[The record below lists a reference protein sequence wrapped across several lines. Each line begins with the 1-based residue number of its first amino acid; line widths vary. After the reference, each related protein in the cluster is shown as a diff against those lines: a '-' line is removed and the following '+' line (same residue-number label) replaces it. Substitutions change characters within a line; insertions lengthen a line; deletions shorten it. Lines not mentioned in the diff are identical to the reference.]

1 MRWILFVLICLA
13 GAPAHAVTI
22 PGVTASPAADAKT
35 TPAPEPD
42 IEQKKAAYAALADVL
57 ENEASRKELIG
68 QLRSAATTSAP
79 ESPPKIVPPAVVEE
93 KTVLENI
100 TDISHR
106 YGAAFA
112 GRFAQLYRNITDA
125 PHKPFNSQTFTNALT
140 HFLMLAV
147 AVFSFYWL
155 IRRCALPLYRK
166 MGNWARKK
174 NRERRNWLQLPAMI
188 VGAFIIDLL
197 LLALTLFVGQLLSD
211 RLNAGSRTIAF
222 QQSLFLNAFALI
234 EFFKAILRLIFCP
247 KVAELRPFSIQDSNA
262 RYWNRRLSSLSSLIG
277 YGLIVAVPIISNQVN
292 VQVGAMAN
300 VAIMLCITLWALY
313 LIFHNKKDIT
323 GHLLNLADRSL
334 AFFSLFIRA
343 FALVWHW
350 LASAYF
356 IVLFFFSLFDPGN
369 SLKFMMGA
377 TVRSL
382 AIIAIAAFVSGMF
395 SRWIA
400 KTITLS
406 PHTQRNYPE
415 LQKRLNGWLSTALKV
430 ARFLTVC
437 VAIMLL
443 LNAWGL
449 FDFWNWLHNGA
460 GEKTV
465 DILIRIAL
473 ILFFSAVGW
482 TVLASLIENR
492 LASDIDGRPLPSAR
506 TRTLLTL
513 FRNALAVI
521 ISTITIM
528 IVLSE
533 IGVNIAPLLAGAGAL
548 GLAISFGS
556 QTLVKDIITG
566 VFIQFENGMN
576 TGDLVT
582 IGPLT
587 GTVERM
593 SIRSVGVRQ
602 DTGAYHIIPW
612 SSITTF
618 ANFVRGIGSVV
629 ANYDVDRQEDADK
642 ANQALKDAVNAVMEN
657 EEVRGLIIGE
667 PTFAGIVGLTNT
679 AFTLRVSFTTL
690 PLKQWT
696 VRFALD
702 SQVKKH
708 FDLAGVRPP
717 VQTYQ
722 VLPAP
727 TMSPA
732 AETAS
737 APLPPNAPTL

>member
-1 MRWILFVLICLA
+1 MRWILFMLFWLL
-13 GAPAHAVTI
+13 GAPAQAVTI
-22 PGVTASPAADAKT
+22 PGVTTGTDASAQTASAS
-35 TPAPEPD
+35 EPD
-42 IEQKKAAYAALADVL
+42 LEQKKAAYGALADVL
-57 ENEASRKELIG
+57 ENDTSRKELID
-68 QLRSAATTSAP
+68 QLRTVAATP
-79 ESPPKIVPPAVVEE
+79 PPDPVPKITPPVVVEE
-93 KTVLENI
+93 KTVLENV
-100 TDISHR
+100 TELSRH
-106 YGAAFA
+106 YGEALSD
-112 GRFAQLYRNITDA
+112 RFAQLYRNITDA
-125 PHKPFNSQTFTNALT
+125 PHKPFNSQTFNNALS
-140 HFLMLAV
+140 HFLMLAA
-147 AVFSFYWL
+147 AVFGFYWL
-155 IRRCALPLYRK
+155 IRLCALPLYRK

-174 NRERRNWLQLPAMI
+174 NRERSNWLQLPAMI

-222 QQSLFLNAFALI
+222 QQGLFLNAFALI

-247 KVAELRPFSIQDSNA
+247 NVAELRPFNIQDASA

-300 VAIMLCITLWALY
+300 VVIMLCITLWALY
-313 LIFHNKKDIT
+313 LIFRNKKEIT
-323 GHLLNLADRSL
+323 QHLLNLAERSL

-382 AIIAIAAFVSGMF
+382 AIIGIAAFVSGMF
-395 SRWIA
+395 TRWIA

-415 LQKRLNGWLSTALKV
+415 LQKRLNGWLSSALNV
-430 ARFLTVC
+430 ARILTVC

-482 TVLASLIENR
+482 TLLASLIENR
-492 LASDIDGRPLPSAR
+492 LASDIHGRPLPSAR

-629 ANYDVDRQEDADK
+629 ANYDVDRHEDADK
-642 ANQALKDAVNAVMEN
+642 ANQALKDAVAAVMET
-657 EEVRGLIIGE
+657 EDIRGLIIGE
-667 PTFAGIVGLTNT
+667 PSFAGIVGLTNT

-722 VLPAP
+722 VLPATP
-727 TMSPA
+727 TTP
-732 AETAS
+732 TAP
-737 APLPPNAPTL
+737 APLPPGEPTL

>member
-1 MRWILFVLICLA
+1 MRWILLILFCLL
-13 GAPAHAVTI
+13 GAPAHAVAI
-22 PGVTASPAADAKT
+22 PGVTTTAAASSSKA
-35 TPAPEPD
+35 APETEPD
-42 IEQKKAAYAALADVL
+42 VEQKKAAYAALADVL
-57 ENEASRKELIG
+57 ENDTSRKELID
-68 QLRSAATTSAP
+68 QLRKVAATPPP
-79 ESPPKIVPPAVVEE
+79 EPVPTITPPTVTEE
-93 KTVLENI
+93 KTVLENVN
-100 TDISHR
+100 DIGRR
-106 YGAAFA
+106 YGTAFA
-112 GRFAQLYRNITDA
+112 ERFSQLYRNITSSTY
-125 PHKPFNSQTFTNALT
+125 KPFNAQTFTNALT
-140 HFLMLAV
+140 HFLMLA
-147 AVFSFYWL
+147 ASVFIFYWL
-155 IRRCALPLYRK
+155 IRQGALPLYRK
-166 MGNWARKK
+166 MGRWARKK
-174 NRERRNWLQLPAMI
+174 NRESNNWIQLPAMI
-188 VGAFIIDLL
+188 LGAFIIDLL
-197 LLALTLFVGQLLSD
+197 LLVLTLFVGQILKD
-211 RLNAGSRTIAF
+211 KMDAGNPTIAF

-247 KVAELRPFSIQDSNA
+247 NVPELRAFAIDDVGA
-262 RYWNRRLSSLSSLIG
+262 HYWNRRMSALSSLIG

-292 VQVGAMAN
+292 VQIGAVAN
-300 VAIMLCITLWALY
+300 VIIMLCITAWALY
-313 LIFHNKKDIT
+313 LIFHNKKAIT
-323 GHLLNLADRSL
+323 RHLHNLAERSL
-334 AFFSLFIRA
+334 AFFGLFIRA

-350 LASAYF
+350 LATAYF

-369 SLKFMMGA
+369 SLKFMMGG
-377 TVRSL
+377 TVHSL
-382 AIIAIAAFVSGMF
+382 LIIGIAAFVSGVF
-395 SRWIA
+395 SRWIDR
-400 KTITLS
+400 TITLS
-406 PHTQRNYPE
+406 PHTQRNYPQ
-415 LQKRLNGWLSTALKV
+415 LQKRLNGWLSAALKT
-430 ARFLTVC
+430 ARVLTVC

-482 TVLASLIENR
+482 TLLASLIENR
-492 LASDIDGRPLPSAR
+492 LASDIHGRPLPSAR

-513 FRNALAVI
+513 FRNALAVL

-528 IVLSE
+528 TVLSE

-548 GLAISFGS
+548 GLAVSFGA

-629 ANYDVDRQEDADK
+629 ANYDVDRHEDADK
-642 ANQALKDAVNAVMEN
+642 ANQALKDAVAAVMEM
-657 EEVRGLIIGE
+657 EDIRGLIIGE
-667 PTFAGIVGLTNT
+667 PSFAGIVGLSNT

-708 FDLAGVRPP
+708 FDLANVRAP
-717 VQTYQ
+717 VQTWQ
-722 VLPAP
+722 LLTP
-727 TMSPA
+727 TANGPA
-732 AETAS
+732 AA
-737 APLPPNAPTL
+737 ADPLPPGQPTL

>member
-1 MRWILFVLICLA
+1 MRWILFMLFWLL
-13 GAPAHAVTI
+13 GAPAQAVTI
-22 PGVTASPAADAKT
+22 PGVTTGTDASAQTASAS
-35 TPAPEPD
+35 EPD
-42 IEQKKAAYAALADVL
+42 LEQKKAAYGALADVL
-57 ENEASRKELIG
+57 ENDTSRKELID
-68 QLRSAATTSAP
+68 QLRTVAATP
-79 ESPPKIVPPAVVEE
+79 PPDPVPKITPPVVVEE
-93 KTVLENI
+93 KTVLENV
-100 TDISHR
+100 TELSRH
-106 YGAAFA
+106 YGEALSD
-112 GRFAQLYRNITDA
+112 RFAQLYRNITDA
-125 PHKPFNSQTFTNALT
+125 PHKPFNSQTFNNALS
-140 HFLMLAV
+140 HFLMLAA
-147 AVFSFYWL
+147 AVFGFYWL
-155 IRRCALPLYRK
+155 IRLCALPLYRK

-174 NRERRNWLQLPAMI
+174 NRERSNWLQLPAMI

-222 QQSLFLNAFALI
+222 QQGLFLNAFALI

-247 KVAELRPFSIQDSNA
+247 NVAELRPFNIQDASA

-300 VAIMLCITLWALY
+300 VVIMLCITLWALY
-313 LIFHNKKDIT
+313 LIFRNKKEIT
-323 GHLLNLADRSL
+323 QHLLNLAERSL

-382 AIIAIAAFVSGMF
+382 AIIGIAAFVSGMF
-395 SRWIA
+395 TRWIA

-415 LQKRLNGWLSTALKV
+415 LQKRLNGWLSSALNV
-430 ARFLTVC
+430 ARILTVC

-482 TVLASLIENR
+482 TLLASLIENR
-492 LASDIDGRPLPSAR
+492 LASDIHGRPLPSAR

-629 ANYDVDRQEDADK
+629 ANYDVDRHEDADK
-642 ANQALKDAVNAVMEN
+642 ANQALKDAVAAVMET
-657 EEVRGLIIGE
+657 EDIRGLIIGE
-667 PTFAGIVGLTNT
+667 PSFAGIVGLTNT

-722 VLPAP
+722 VLPATP
-727 TMSPA
+727 TTP
-732 AETAS
+732 TAP
-737 APLPPNAPTL
+737 APLPLPPGEPTL

>member
-1 MRWILFVLICLA
+1 MPWILLLFFCLFC
-13 GAPAHAVTI
+13 APAQAVTI
-22 PGVTASPAADAKT
+22 PGITPAAT
-35 TPAPEPD
+35 TSSTPPPEPD
-42 IEQKKAAYAALADVL
+42 AEEKKAAYAALADVL
-57 ENEASRKELIG
+57 ENETSRKELID
-68 QLRSAATTSAP
+68 QLRAVAATPPEQPVPTVAP
-79 ESPPKIVPPAVVEE
+79 VEEADE
-93 KTVLENI
+93 KTVLENV
-100 TDISHR
+100 TDIGRH
-106 YGAAFA
+106 YGEAFSD
-112 GRFAQLYRNITDA
+112 RLAQLYRNLIGS
-125 PHKPFNSQTFTNALT
+125 PHKPFNPQTFSNAAT
-140 HFLMLAV
+140 HFLILAGL
-147 AVFSFYWL
+147 VFGFYWL
-155 IRRCALPLYRK
+155 ARLCVWPLYRK
-166 MGNWARKK
+166 MGDWGRRK
-174 NRERRNWLQLPAMI
+174 NRDRGSWLHLPLMI
-188 VGAFIIDLL
+188 MSAFIIDLA
-197 LLALTLFVGQLLSD
+197 LLAVTLFIGQMLSD
-211 RLNAGSRTIAF
+211 RLHAGNKTIAF
-222 QQSLFLNAFALI
+222 QQGLFLNAFALI

-247 KVAELRPFSIQDSNA
+247 HAPQLRPFAITDGQA
-262 RYWNRRLSSLSSLIG
+262 KYWALRLSALSSLIG
-277 YGLIVAVPIISNQVN
+277 YGLLVAVPIISNQVN
-292 VQVGAMAN
+292 VQIGALAN
-300 VAIMLCITLWALY
+300 VIIMLFITVWALY
-313 LIFHNKKDIT
+313 LIFHNKKTIT
-323 GHLLNLADRSL
+323 EHLLALADRSL

-350 LASAYF
+350 LACAYF

-382 AIIAIAAFVSGMF
+382 AIIGIAAFVSGLL
-395 SRWIA
+395 SRWLS

-406 PHTQRNYPE
+406 PHVQRNYPE
-415 LQKRLNGWLSTALKV
+415 LQKRVNGWISVSLKV
-430 ARFLTVC
+430 ARILTVC
-437 VAIMLL
+437 VAILLL

-473 ILFFSAVGW
+473 ILFFSAIGW

-492 LASDIDGRPLPSAR
+492 LVSDVHGRPLPSAR
-506 TRTLLTL
+506 ARTLLTL

-528 IVLSE
+528 TVLSE

-548 GLAISFGS
+548 GLAISFGA

-566 VFIQFENGMN
+566 IFIQFENGMN

-618 ANFVRGIGSVV
+618 ANFVRGIGSIV
-629 ANYDVDRQEDADK
+629 ANYDVDRHEDAERAK
-642 ANQALKDAVNAVMEN
+642 QALRDAVEELMSMEDI
-657 EEVRGLIIGE
+657 RGLVIGE
-667 PTFAGIVGLTNT
+667 PTFTGIVGLTNT
-679 AFTLRVSFTTL
+679 AFTLRVTFTTQ

-702 SQVKKH
+702 SMVKKH
-708 FDLAGVRPP
+708 FDLAHIRAP
-717 VQTYQ
+717 VQLYQ
-722 VLPAP
+722 L
-727 TMSPA
+727 
-732 AETAS
+732 
-737 APLPPNAPTL
+737 LPPEPPHAPAQEPTL

>member
-1 MRWILFVLICLA
+1 MRWILFMLFWLL
-13 GAPAHAVTI
+13 GAPAQAVTI
-22 PGVTASPAADAKT
+22 PGVTTGTDASAQTASAS
-35 TPAPEPD
+35 EPD
-42 IEQKKAAYAALADVL
+42 LEQKKAAYGALADVL
-57 ENEASRKELIG
+57 ENDTSRKELID
-68 QLRSAATTSAP
+68 QLRTVAAT
-79 ESPPKIVPPAVVEE
+79 PPPDPVPKNTPPVVVEE
-93 KTVLENI
+93 KTVLENV
-100 TDISHR
+100 TELSRH
-106 YGAAFA
+106 YGEALSD
-112 GRFAQLYRNITDA
+112 RFAQLYRNITDA
-125 PHKPFNSQTFTNALT
+125 PHKPFNSQTFNNALS
-140 HFLMLAV
+140 HFLMLAA
-147 AVFSFYWL
+147 AVFGFYWL
-155 IRRCALPLYRK
+155 IRLCALPLYRK

-174 NRERRNWLQLPAMI
+174 NRERSNWLQLPAMI

-222 QQSLFLNAFALI
+222 QQGLFLNAFALI

-247 KVAELRPFSIQDSNA
+247 NVAELRPFNIQDASA

-300 VAIMLCITLWALY
+300 VVIMLCITLWALY
-313 LIFHNKKDIT
+313 LIFRNKKEIT
-323 GHLLNLADRSL
+323 QHLLNLAERSL

-382 AIIAIAAFVSGMF
+382 AIIGIAAFVSGMF
-395 SRWIA
+395 TRWIA

-415 LQKRLNGWLSTALKV
+415 LQKRLNGWLSSALNV
-430 ARFLTVC
+430 ARILTVC

-482 TVLASLIENR
+482 TLLASLIENR
-492 LASDIDGRPLPSAR
+492 LASDIHGRPLPSAR

-629 ANYDVDRQEDADK
+629 ANYDVDRHEDADK
-642 ANQALKDAVNAVMEN
+642 ANQALKDAVAAVMET
-657 EEVRGLIIGE
+657 EDIRGLIIGE
-667 PTFAGIVGLTNT
+667 PSFAGIVGLTNT

-722 VLPAP
+722 VLPATP
-727 TMSPA
+727 TTP
-732 AETAS
+732 TAP
-737 APLPPNAPTL
+737 APLPPGEPTL

>member
-1 MRWILFVLICLA
+1 MLDND
-13 GAPAHAVTI
+13 T
-22 PGVTASPAADAKT
+22 
-35 TPAPEPD
+35 
-42 IEQKKAAYAALADVL
+42 
-57 ENEASRKELIG
+57 SRKELID
-68 QLRSAATTSAP
+68 QLRTVAATPPAEP
-79 ESPPKIVPPAVVEE
+79 VPKIVPPTLVEE
-93 KTVLENI
+93 QTVLQKVTEV
-100 TDISHR
+100 SRH
-106 YGAAFA
+106 YGEALSA
-112 GRFAQLYRNITDA
+112 RFGQLYRNITGS
-125 PHKPFNSQTFTNALT
+125 PHKPFNPQTFSNALT
-140 HFLMLAV
+140 HFSMLAV
-147 AVFSFYWL
+147 LVFGFYWL
-155 IRRCALPLYRK
+155 IRLCALPLYRK
-166 MGNWARKK
+166 MGQWARQK
-174 NRERRNWLQLPAMI
+174 NRERSNWLQLPAMI
-188 VGAFIIDLL
+188 IGAFIIDLL
-197 LLALTLFVGQLLSD
+197 LLALTLFVGQVLSD
-211 RLNAGSRTIAF
+211 NLNAGSRTIAF

-234 EFFKAILRLIFCP
+234 EFFKAVLRLIFCP
-247 KVAELRPFSIQDSNA
+247 NVAELRPFTIQDESA
-262 RYWNRRLSSLSSLIG
+262 RYWSRRLSWLSSLIG

-292 VQVGAMAN
+292 VQIGALAN
-300 VAIMLCITLWALY
+300 VIIMLCMTVWALY
-313 LIFHNKKDIT
+313 LIFRNKKEIT
-323 GHLLNLADRSL
+323 QHLLNFAEHSL

-350 LASAYF
+350 L
-356 IVLFFFSLFDPGN
+356 
-369 SLKFMMGA
+369 
-377 TVRSL
+377 
-382 AIIAIAAFVSGMF
+382 
-395 SRWIA
+395 A

-415 LQKRLNGWLSTALKV
+415 LQKRLNGWLSAALKT
-430 ARFLTVC
+430 ARILTVC
-437 VAIMLL
+437 VAVMLL
-443 LNAWGL
+443 LSAWGL
-449 FDFWNWLHNGA
+449 FDFWNWLQNGA
-460 GEKTV
+460 GQKTV

-492 LASDIDGRPLPSAR
+492 LASDIHGRPLPSAR

-629 ANYDVDRQEDADK
+629 ANYDVDRHEDADK
-642 ANQALKDAVNAVMEN
+642 ANQALKDAVAELMEN
-657 EEVRGLIIGE
+657 EEIRGLIIGE
-667 PTFAGIVGLTNT
+667 PNFAGIVGLSNT

-708 FDLAGVRPP
+708 FDLAGVRAP

-727 TMSPA
+727 GATPA
-732 AETAS
+732 E
-737 APLPPNAPTL
+737 PLPPGEPTL

>member
-1 MRWILFVLICLA
+1 MPWILLLISLLC
-13 GAPAHAVTI
+13 APLQAATI
-22 PGVTASPAADAKT
+22 PGVTAATT
-35 TPAPEPD
+35 TPTSAQTSEPD
-42 IEQKKAAYAALADVL
+42 VEQKKAAYGALADVL
-57 ENEASRKELIG
+57 ENEESRKELID
-68 QLRSAATTSAP
+68 QLRKVATMP
-79 ESPPKIVPPAVVEE
+79 PQEPVPVISPPPIEE
-93 KTVLENI
+93 QKTVLENV
-100 TDISHR
+100 TDVADY
-106 YGAAFA
+106 YGEALST
-112 GRFAQLYRNITDA
+112 RFAQLWRNITGS
-125 PHKPFNSQTFTNALT
+125 PHKAFNPQTFTNAAS
-140 HFLMLAV
+140 HFMLLAV
-147 AVFSFYWL
+147 LVFAFWWTVRFCLSPVY
-155 IRRCALPLYRK
+155 RR
-166 MGNWARKK
+166 MGAWGRRK
-174 NRERRNWLQLPAMI
+174 NRDSSNWLQLPSMI
-188 VGAFIIDLL
+188 VGAFIIDIM
-197 LLALTLFVGQLLSD
+197 LLALTLFVGQVLRANLTGGNS
-211 RLNAGSRTIAF
+211 TIAF

-247 KVAELRPFSIQDSNA
+247 RIPDLRPFHIRDETA
-262 RYWNRRLSSLSSLIG
+262 RYWHLRLSALSSLIG
-277 YGLIVAVPIISNQVN
+277 YGLLVAVPIISNQVN
-292 VQVGAMAN
+292 IQFGALAN
-300 VAIMLCITLWALY
+300 VVIMLCITLWALY
-313 LIFHNKKDIT
+313 LIFHNKREIQ
-323 GHLLNLADRSL
+323 HNLILLADRSL

-377 TVRSL
+377 SLSSL
-382 AIIAIAAFVSGMF
+382 AILSVSAFISGVL
-395 SRWIA
+395 SRWLD

-406 PHTQRNYPE
+406 PQVQRNYPE
-415 LQKRLNGWLSTALKV
+415 LQKRLNGWLSASMKT
-430 ARFLTVC
+430 ARFLVVC
-437 VAIMLL
+437 TTILL
-443 LNAWGL
+443 LLSAWGL
-449 FDFWNWLHNGA
+449 FDFWHWLKYGA
-460 GEKTV
+460 GEKAV

-482 TVLASLIENR
+482 TLLATIIENR
-492 LASDIDGRPLPSAR
+492 LTSDIHGRPLPSAR

-513 FRNALAVI
+513 FRNALAVV
-521 ISTITIM
+521 ISTITVM

-566 VFIQFENGMN
+566 IFIQFENGMN

-593 SIRSVGVRQ
+593 TIRSVGVRQ

-629 ANYDVDRQEDADK
+629 ANYDVDRHEDTDR
-642 ANQALKDAVNAVMEN
+642 ANQALKDAVAELMEQ
-657 EEVRGLIIGE
+657 EEIRGLIIGE
-667 PTFAGIVGLTNT
+667 PNFAGLVGLTNT
-679 AFTLRVSFTTL
+679 AFTLRVTFTTL

-702 SQVKKH
+702 TMVKKH
-708 FDLAGVRPP
+708 FDLAHVRPP

-722 VLPAP
+722 MVSAP
-727 TMSPA
+727 EGIGQAQPA
-732 AETAS
+732 ANAAT
-737 APLPPNAPTL
+737 PPPAQPTL

>member
-1 MRWILFVLICLA
+1 MRGILFIFVCLLSF
-13 GAPAHAVTI
+13 PTQAVTI
-22 PGVTASPAADAKT
+22 PGVTTPTSTNAQTTAAK
-35 TPAPEPD
+35 EPD
-42 IEQKKAAYAALADVL
+42 IEQKKAAYGALADVL
-57 ENEASRKELIG
+57 ENDASRQELIG
-68 QLRSAATTSAP
+68 QLRKVATAP
-79 ESPPKIVPPAVVEE
+79 PAEPVPTIVPPTLTEE
-93 KTVLENI
+93 KTVLENV
-100 TDISHR
+100 TDVTRHYGEALSSH
-106 YGAAFA
+106 
-112 GRFAQLYRNITDA
+112 FAQLYRNITDA
-125 PHKPFNSQTFTNALT
+125 PHKTFNPQTFTNALT

-147 AVFSFYWL
+147 SVFGFFWL
-155 IRRCALPLYRK
+155 VRLCALPLYRK
-166 MGNWARKK
+166 MGQWARRK
-174 NRERRNWLQLPAMI
+174 NRERSNWLQLPAMI

-197 LLALTLFVGQLLSD
+197 LLALTLFVGQILSD
-211 RLNAGSRTIAF
+211 KMNAGSRTIAF

-247 KVAELRPFSIQDSNA
+247 TVAELRPFNIQDAGA

-300 VAIMLCITLWALY
+300 VIIMLCITLWALY
-313 LIFHNKKDIT
+313 LIFRNKKEIT
-323 GHLLNLADRSL
+323 QHLLNLAERSL

-377 TVRSL
+377 TLRSL
-382 AIIAIAAFVSGMF
+382 VIIGIAAFVSGMF

-406 PHTQRNYPE
+406 PHTQRSYPE
-415 LQKRLNGWLSTALKV
+415 LQKRLNGWLSTALSI
-430 ARFLTVC
+430 ARILTVC
-437 VAIMLL
+437 VAVMLL
-443 LNAWGL
+443 LSAWGL
-449 FDFWNWLHNGA
+449 FDFWNWLHYGA

-473 ILFFSAVGW
+473 ILFFSAIGW
-482 TVLASLIENR
+482 TILASLIENR
-492 LASDIDGRPLPSAR
+492 LASDIHGRPLPSAR

-566 VFIQFENGMN
+566 IFIQFENGMN

-629 ANYDVDRQEDADK
+629 ANYDVDRHEDADK
-642 ANQALKDAVNAVMEN
+642 ANQALKDAVAAVMEKDDI
-657 EEVRGLIIGE
+657 RGLIIGE
-667 PTFAGIVGLTNT
+667 PSFAGIVGLTNT

-702 SQVKKH
+702 SQVKKY
-708 FDLAGVRPP
+708 FDLANIRAP

-727 TMSPA
+727 GYGPTSA
-732 AETAS
+732 ASE
-737 APLPPNAPTL
+737 PLPPTEPTL

>member
-1 MRWILFVLICLA
+1 MPWILLLLFCLFC
-13 GAPAHAVTI
+13 APAQAVTI
-22 PGVTASPAADAKT
+22 PGVTTGASTSQQT

-42 IEQKKAAYAALADVL
+42 VEQKKAAYSALADVL
-57 ENEASRKELIG
+57 ENDTSRQELIE
-68 QLRSAATTSAP
+68 QLRTVAATP
-79 ESPPKIVPPAVVEE
+79 PQDPVPKITPPDVVEQ
-93 KTVLENI
+93 KTVLENV
-100 TDISHR
+100 TDVGRH
-106 YGAAFA
+106 YGDALSA
-112 GRFAQLYRNITDA
+112 RFAQLYRNLIGS
-125 PHKPFNSQTFTNALT
+125 PHKPFNPQTFNNAAS
-140 HFLMLAV
+140 HFLMLA
-147 AVFSFYWL
+147 AMVFAFYWL
-155 IRRCALPLYRK
+155 VRLCAWPLYRK
-166 MGNWARKK
+166 MGQWGRKK
-174 NRERRNWLQLPAMI
+174 NRERSSWFHLPLMI
-188 VGAFIIDLL
+188 AGAFIIDLL
-197 LLALTLFVGQLLSD
+197 LLALTLFVGQILSD
-211 RLNAGSRTIAF
+211 NLDAGNHTIAF

-234 EFFKAILRLIFCP
+234 EFFKALLRLLFCP
-247 KVAELRPFSIQDSNA
+247 RVPDLRPFSLSDEHA
-262 RYWNRRLSSLSSLIG
+262 KYWALRLSILSGLIG
-277 YGLIVAVPIISNQVN
+277 YGLLVAVPIISNQVN
-292 VQVGAMAN
+292 VQIGALAN
-300 VAIMLCITLWALY
+300 VLIMICITIWALY
-313 LIFHNKKDIT
+313 LIFHNKKAIT
-323 GHLLNLADRSL
+323 DGLLHLADRSL
-334 AFFSLFIRA
+334 SFFSLFIRA
-343 FALVWHW
+343 FALIWHW

-356 IVLFFFSLFDPGN
+356 IVLCFFSLFDPGN

-377 TVRSL
+377 TFRSL
-382 AIIAIAAFVSGMF
+382 AIMGIAAFVSGLL
-395 SRWIA
+395 SRWIS
-400 KTITLS
+400 KTVTLS
-406 PHTQRNYPE
+406 PQVQRNYPE
-415 LQKRLNGWLSTALKV
+415 LQKRVNGWISASLKV
-430 ARFLTVC
+430 ARILTVC
-437 VAIMLL
+437 VSIMLL

-482 TVLASLIENR
+482 TLLASLIENR
-492 LASDIDGRPLPSAR
+492 LVSDIHGRPLPSAR
-506 TRTLLTL
+506 ARTLLTL

-566 VFIQFENGMN
+566 IFIQFENGMN

-629 ANYDVDRQEDADK
+629 ANYDVDRHEDADK
-642 ANQALKDAVNAVMEN
+642 AKQALRSAVEELMEM
-657 EEVRGLIIGE
+657 EDIRGLVIGE
-667 PTFAGIVGLTNT
+667 PSFAGIVGLTNT
-679 AFTLRVSFTTL
+679 AFTLRVSFTTQ

-702 SQVKKH
+702 SMVKKH
-708 FDLAGVRPP
+708 FDLAEVRTP

-722 VLPAP
+722 VL
-727 TMSPA
+727 SPA
-732 AETAS
+732 GA
-737 APLPPNAPTL
+737 LPPPQEPTL

>member
-1 MRWILFVLICLA
+1 MRRILFILFLLL
-13 GAPAHAVTI
+13 GAPAHAVAI
-22 PGVTASPAADAKT
+22 PGVTTDASGSQEAASA
-35 TPAPEPD
+35 AEPD
-42 IEQKKAAYAALADVL
+42 VEQKKAAYAALADVL
-57 ENEASRKELIG
+57 ENETSRKELID
-68 QLRSAATTSAP
+68 QLRKVAATPPP
-79 ESPPKIVPPAVVEE
+79 EPVPTITPPTVTEE
-93 KTVLENI
+93 KTVLENV
-100 TDISHR
+100 TDISRH
-106 YGAAFA
+106 YGEALS
-112 GRFAQLYRNITDA
+112 GRFAQLYRNITDS
-125 PHKPFNSQTFTNALT
+125 PHKPFNTQAFTNALT
-140 HFLMLAV
+140 HFLMLA
-147 AVFSFYWL
+147 ASVFVFYWL
-155 IRRCALPLYRK
+155 IRLCALPLYRK
-166 MGNWARKK
+166 MGQWARKK
-174 NRERRNWLQLPAMI
+174 NRDRSNWLQLPAMI
-188 VGAFIIDLL
+188 IGAFIIDLL
-197 LLALTLFVGQLLSD
+197 LLALTLFVGQILSD
-211 RLNAGSRTIAF
+211 RMNAGSRTIAF

-247 KVAELRPFSIQDSNA
+247 NVAELRPFTIQDASA
-262 RYWNRRLSSLSSLIG
+262 RYWNRCLSSLSSLIG

-300 VAIMLCITLWALY
+300 VIIMLCITLWALY
-313 LIFHNKKDIT
+313 LIFKNKKEIT
-323 GHLLNLADRSL
+323 QHLLNLAERSL

-382 AIIAIAAFVSGMF
+382 LIIGVAAFVSGMF

-406 PHTQRNYPE
+406 PPTQRNYPE
-415 LQKRLNGWLSTALKV
+415 LQKRLNGWLSTALKA
-430 ARFLTVC
+430 ARILTVC

-482 TVLASLIENR
+482 TILASLIENR
-492 LASDIDGRPLPSAR
+492 LASDIHGRPLPSAR

-629 ANYDVDRQEDADK
+629 ANYDVDRHEDADK
-642 ANQALKDAVNAVMEN
+642 ANQALKDAVAAVMET
-657 EEVRGLIIGE
+657 EDIRGLIIGE
-667 PTFAGIVGLTNT
+667 PSFSGIVGLTNT

-708 FDLAGVRPP
+708 FDLAGVRAP

-727 TMSPA
+727 TISQAPA
-732 AETAS
+732 TD
-737 APLPPNAPTL
+737 PLPPSEPTL

>member
-1 MRWILFVLICLA
+1 MPWILLLISLLC
-13 GAPAHAVTI
+13 APLQAATI
-22 PGVTASPAADAKT
+22 PGVTAATT
-35 TPAPEPD
+35 TPTSAQTSEPD
-42 IEQKKAAYAALADVL
+42 VEQKKAAYGALADVL
-57 ENEASRKELIG
+57 ENEESRKELID
-68 QLRSAATTSAP
+68 QLRKVATMP
-79 ESPPKIVPPAVVEE
+79 PQEPVPVISPPAIEE
-93 KTVLENI
+93 QKTVLENV
-100 TDISHR
+100 TDVADY
-106 YGAAFA
+106 YGEALST
-112 GRFAQLYRNITDA
+112 RFAQLWRNITGS
-125 PHKPFNSQTFTNALT
+125 PHKAFNPQTFTNAAS
-140 HFLMLAV
+140 HFMLLAV
-147 AVFSFYWL
+147 LVFAFWWTVRFCLSPVY
-155 IRRCALPLYRK
+155 RR
-166 MGNWARKK
+166 MGAWGRRK
-174 NRERRNWLQLPAMI
+174 NRDSSNWLQLPSMI
-188 VGAFIIDLL
+188 VGAFIIDIM
-197 LLALTLFVGQLLSD
+197 LLALTLFVGQVLRANLTGGNS
-211 RLNAGSRTIAF
+211 TIAF

-247 KVAELRPFSIQDSNA
+247 RIPDLRPFHIRDETA
-262 RYWNRRLSSLSSLIG
+262 RYWHLRLSALSSLIG
-277 YGLIVAVPIISNQVN
+277 YGLLVAVPIISNQVN
-292 VQVGAMAN
+292 IQFGALAN
-300 VAIMLCITLWALY
+300 VVIMLCITLWALY
-313 LIFHNKKDIT
+313 LIFHNKREIQ
-323 GHLLNLADRSL
+323 HNLILLADRSL

-377 TVRSL
+377 SLSSL
-382 AIIAIAAFVSGMF
+382 AILSVSAFISGVL
-395 SRWIA
+395 SRWLD

-406 PHTQRNYPE
+406 PQVQRNYPE
-415 LQKRLNGWLSTALKV
+415 LQKRLNGWLSASMKT
-430 ARFLTVC
+430 ARFLVVC
-437 VAIMLL
+437 TTILL
-443 LNAWGL
+443 LLSAWGL
-449 FDFWNWLHNGA
+449 FDFWHWLKYGA
-460 GEKTV
+460 GEKAV

-482 TVLASLIENR
+482 TLLATIIENR
-492 LASDIDGRPLPSAR
+492 LTSDIHGRPLPSAR

-513 FRNALAVI
+513 FRNALAVV
-521 ISTITIM
+521 ISTITVM

-566 VFIQFENGMN
+566 IFIQFENGMN

-593 SIRSVGVRQ
+593 TIRSVGVRQ

-629 ANYDVDRQEDADK
+629 ANYDVDRHEDTDR
-642 ANQALKDAVNAVMEN
+642 ANQALKDAVAELMEQ
-657 EEVRGLIIGE
+657 EEIRGLIIGE
-667 PTFAGIVGLTNT
+667 PNFAGLVGLTNT
-679 AFTLRVSFTTL
+679 AFTLRVTFTTL

-702 SQVKKH
+702 TMVKKH
-708 FDLAGVRPP
+708 FDLAHVRPP

-722 VLPAP
+722 MVSAP
-727 TMSPA
+727 EGIGQAQPA
-732 AETAS
+732 ANAGT
-737 APLPPNAPTL
+737 PPPAQPTL